1 MSILAKVQLRY
12 DELYD
17 GRDESTLYQD
27 LIDSLGDEER
37 ALWQKEADFDLKHR
51 SEYYEKYGEK
61 EFRNRLESDIVRL
74 FESD

>member
-1 MSILAKVQLRY
+1 M
-12 DELYD
+12 ELQYEEQYD

-27 LIDSLGDEER
+27 LIDALGDEEQD
-37 ALWQKEADFDLKHR
+37 LWQKEADFDLKHR
-51 SEYYEKYGEK
+51 SEYYKKYGEK